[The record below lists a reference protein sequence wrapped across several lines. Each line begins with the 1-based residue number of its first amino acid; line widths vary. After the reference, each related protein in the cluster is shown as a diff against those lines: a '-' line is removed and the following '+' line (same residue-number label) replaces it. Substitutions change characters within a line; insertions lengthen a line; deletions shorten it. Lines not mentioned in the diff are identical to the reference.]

1 MFFEQLTYCGLPSTS
16 SWFGDCVPPSII
28 NLETNVET
36 EKQLR
41 EGDFWDGAKVR
52 KEVKRIIE
60 WEMENDWIEPVCFI
74 LLSARKCLFNS
85 FAQLYNKARLKP
97 TPTKRDF
104 PESTASVYHFSF
116 GQYGNGSVLS
126 IVSPQSL
133 WSISRSDRETKKKTV
148 EAIKPNWV
156 TFCVKKNFEN
166 PHRTCSVFFF
176 GLFICIFRSRFSR
189 SVSTEA
195 AAPTSAD
202 KNRAGSTPVAETLA
216 IGLVRHPKMSLS
228 LVGHSPP
235 PPPP

>member
-85 FAQLYNKARLKP
+85 FARLYNKARLKP

-133 WSISRSDRETKKKTV
+133 WSISRSDRETKKKKQS
-148 EAIKPNWV
+148 KPLNQTEW
-156 TFCVKKNFEN
+156 
-166 PHRTCSVFFF
+166 
-176 GLFICIFRSRFSR
+176 RS
-189 SVSTEA
+189 A
-195 AAPTSAD
+195 
-202 KNRAGSTPVAETLA
+202 
-216 IGLVRHPKMSLS
+216 
-228 LVGHSPP
+228 
-235 PPPP
+235 